1 MALTPQP
8 DAPVYKSV
16 GGIGRVFKAL
26 RYSMQGLRAALR
38 FEAAFR
44 QEAALALIMIPAAF
58 FLGRNALEILL
69 LIAVVVLVLIVEL
82 LNSAMEAVADA
93 ITTDTHPLIGRA
105 KDIGIAAVLLA
116 LLLAGGT
123 WATVAWLRFTGLAI
137 LP

>member
-105 KDIGIAAVLLA
+105 KDIGSAAVLLA

>member
-26 RYSMQGLRAALR
+26 RYSIQGLRAALR

-105 KDIGIAAVLLA
+105 KDIGSAAVLLA

>member
-105 KDIGIAAVLLA
+105 KDIGSAAVLLA

-137 LP
+137 IP

>member
-1 MALTPQP
+1 MALNPQP

-44 QEAALALIMIPAAF
+44 QEAALALVMIPAAF

-105 KDIGIAAVLLA
+105 KDIGSAAVLMA
-116 LLLAGGT
+116 LLLAGGM
-123 WATVAWLRFTGLAI
+123 WATVAGLRFAGLAI